1 MVFKAFCRFQMG
13 VPASLLPELEDVVQ
27 HGSAEKRAE
36 TLRRITTL
44 FLDGAPSFN
53 AEHVALFDDVIGC
66 LIEEIEAKALAE
78 LARRIAPLANA
89 PAGVVSALA
98 RNDDIAVAGPV
109 LKQARI
115 ADPDLM
121 YIAENKSQA
130 HLLAMSTRL
139 GISEALSDIL
149 VERGDRE
156 VARSIA
162 NNKHA
167 QLSDSAFTKLVKR
180 AEQDGVLAEKVGIR
194 TDIPPRLFRQLLLQ
208 ASEVVQKRLLAKA
221 KPETQAEI
229 RRVLAQVVDEVAVK
243 AAPRNYAAALAAVR
257 SLHKDRKLGEADIV
271 EFAKAG
277 KYEETIAALATLCAV
292 PVEVV
297 DRLMNGERADP
308 VLILA
313 RSAGFGWPTVKA
325 VLNARPGGKPAP
337 QTLDVARE
345 NFERLTAPTAQ
356 RVVLA
361 GAARDRRLDRTAYP
375 PAVTH
380 VRRIEEDRP

>member
-1 MVFKAFCRFQMG
+1 MG
-13 VPASLLPELEDVVQ
+13 VVPASLLPELEDVVQ

-36 TLRRITTL
+36 TLHRVTTL

-78 LARRIAPLANA
+78 LARRIAPVPNA

-98 RNDDIAVAGPV
+98 KNDDIAVAGPV
-109 LKQARI
+109 LKQARL

-130 HLLAMSTRL
+130 HLLVMSSRL

-149 VERGDRE
+149 VDRGDRD

-162 NNKHA
+162 NNQHA
-167 QLSDSAFTKLVKR
+167 ELSVNAFTALVKR
-180 AEQDGVLAEKVGIR
+180 AEQDGVLAEKVGMR
-194 TDIPPRLFRQLLLQ
+194 TDIPPRLFRQLLIQ
-208 ASEVVQKRLLAKA
+208 ASEVVQRRLLAKA
-221 KPETQAEI
+221 KPETQSEI
-229 RRVLAQVVDEVAVK
+229 RRILAQVTDEVAAK
-243 AAPRNYAAALAAVR
+243 AAPRNYTAALAAVR
-257 SLHKDRKLGEADIV
+257 GMHKERKLGEADV
-271 EFAKAG
+271 AEFAKTG

-313 RSAGFGWPTVKA
+313 RAVGFGWPTVKA
-325 VLNARPGGKPAP
+325 ILNARPGGKPSP
-337 QTLDVARE
+337 QTFDAARE
-345 NFERLTAPTAQ
+345 NFERLTATTAQ
-356 RVVLA
+356 RVV
-361 GAARDRRLDRTAYP
+361 RFWQ
-375 PAVTH
+375 
-380 VRRIEEDRP
+380 VRQGTGDH

>member
-1 MVFKAFCRFQMG
+1 MG

-27 HGSAEKRAE
+27 HGSADKRAE

-44 FLDGAPSFN
+44 FLEGAPSFN
-53 AEHVALFDDVIGC
+53 AEHIALFDDVIGC

-78 LARRIAPLANA
+78 LARRVAPVPNA
-89 PAGVVSALA
+89 PAGVVSSLA

-109 LKQARI
+109 LEQARLS
-115 ADPDLM
+115 DPDLM
-121 YIAENKSQA
+121 HIAETKSQA

-162 NNKHA
+162 NNRHA
-167 QLSDSAFTKLVKR
+167 QLSDNAFIKLVRR
-180 AEQDGVLAEKVGIR
+180 AEQDGLLAEKVGMR
-194 TDIPPRLFRQLLLQ
+194 TDIPPRLFRQLLMQ

-221 KPETQAEI
+221 KPETQVEI
-229 RRVLAQVVDEVAVK
+229 RRVLAQVTDEVAAK
-243 AAPRNYAAALAAVR
+243 AAPRNYTSALAAVR
-257 SLHKDRKLGEADIV
+257 AMHKERKLGEADIA
-271 EFAKAG
+271 EFAKGG

-313 RSAGFGWPTVKA
+313 RAAGFGWTTVKA
-325 VLNARPGGKPAP
+325 VLNAWPGAKPSP
-337 QTLDVARE
+337 QTLDLARD
-345 NFERLTAPTAQ
+345 NFERLTASTAQ
-356 RVVLA
+356 RVV
-361 GAARDRRLDRTAYP
+361 RFWQ
-375 PAVTH
+375 
-380 VRRIEEDRP
+380 VRQGTGE

>member
-1 MVFKAFCRFQMG
+1 MA

-44 FLDGAPSFN
+44 FLDGAPGFN
-53 AEHVALFDDVIGC
+53 ADHIALFDDVIGC

-78 LARRIAPLANA
+78 LARRIAPVVNA
-89 PAGVVSALA
+89 PAGLVTTLA
-98 RNDDIAVAGPV
+98 NNDDIEVAGPV

-115 ADPDLM
+115 AHPDLM

-139 GISEALSDIL
+139 GINEALADIL
-149 VERGDRE
+149 VERGDRD

-162 NNKHA
+162 NNQRA
-167 QLSDSAFTKLVKR
+167 QLSDNAFTTLVRR
-180 AEQDGVLAEKVGIR
+180 AEQDGVLAEKVGVR
-194 TDIPPRLFRQLLLQ
+194 TDIPPRLFRQLLIK
-208 ASEVVQKRLLAKA
+208 ASEVVQRRLLAKA

-229 RRVLAQVVDEVAVK
+229 RRILARVTDEVAAK
-243 AAPRNYAAALAAVR
+243 AAPRNYTAALTAVR
-257 SLHKDRKLGEADIV
+257 ALHAGRKLNEADIA
-271 EFAKAG
+271 EFATSG
-277 KYEETIAALATLCAV
+277 KYEETIAGLATLCVV

-297 DRLMNGERADP
+297 DRLMNGDRADP

-313 RSAGFGWPTVKA
+313 RAAGFGWPTVKI

-345 NFERLTAPTAQ
+345 NFERLTVTTAQ
-356 RVVLA
+356 RVV
-361 GAARDRRLDRTAYP
+361 RFWQ
-375 PAVTH
+375 
-380 VRRIEEDRP
+380 VRQGTGE